1 MVSDEMK
8 VQYIMGVLMKVD
20 RIVASSGG
28 EWTLDAIFAK
38 DDLKDFLVK
47 AMEADQAAVDA
58 RYEAGDADLP
68 A

>member
-8 VQYIMGVLMKVD
+8 VQYIMGILMKVD
-20 RIVASSGG
+20 RIVARSGG
-28 EWTLDAIFAK
+28 EWTIDAIFAK
-38 DDLKDFLVK
+38 EDLKDFLVK

-58 RYEAGDADLP
+58 RYNDGDGDLP

>member
-8 VQYIMGVLMKVD
+8 VQYIMGILIKVD
-20 RIVASSGG
+20 RIVARSGG
-28 EWTLDAIFAK
+28 EWTIDAIFAK
-38 DDLKDFLVK
+38 EDLKDFLVK

-58 RYEAGDADLP
+58 RYNDGDGDLP